1 MSTVTPPERVAVFA
15 ATSLERR
22 AAERHVKGAQII
34 ECGVA
39 LSKIHG
45 VAPVD
50 VAISFGLAGGLR
62 DAVPTGSLV
71 IPYAV
76 YSTSGEIKTCDEAWT
91 QRLRAAA
98 ASLGYP
104 LVDAPLLTSATIVSG
119 AQRARWASDGLAA
132 VDMETMQLP
141 VERVAAVRVIL
152 DTPQRELSPEWVDPA
167 RALRNPRNWPQALW
181 LARNA
186 PRCAEIAAKVI
197 AKALSS

>member
-1 MSTVTPPERVAVFA
+1 MNTATPPERIAVFA

-22 AAERHVKGAQII
+22 AAARHIANAQIV

-45 VAPVD
+45 VPPVD
-50 VAISFGLAGGLR
+50 VAISFGLCGGLR
-62 DAVPTGSLV
+62 DGVATGTLV

-76 YSTSGEIKTCDEAWT
+76 YSTNGEIKTCDEAWT

-98 ASLGYP
+98 RALGYP
-104 LVDAPLLTSATIVSG
+104 LVDAPLLTSSTLVTG
-119 AQRARWASDGLAA
+119 TRRARWANDGLAA

-141 VERVAAVRVIL
+141 VQRVAAVRVIL
-152 DTPQRELSPEWVDPA
+152 DTPQHELSPEWIKPE
-167 RALRNPRNWPQALW
+167 RALLNPRNWPQAIW

-186 PRCAEIAAKVI
+186 PRCADLAARVV
-197 AKALSS
+197 AKALAS